1 MKFELLKK
9 DKFSQARLGLLKTS
23 HGNIN
28 TPFFMP
34 VGTYGA
40 VKSLCPADL
49 KEIVKTDI
57 ILSNTYHL
65 YLRPGMEVIKLHSG
79 LHKFMNWDK
88 IILTDSGG
96 FQVYSLAKLVKK
108 SDDGVWFQSH
118 IDGSKHF
125 FTPEKV
131 IEIQE
136 IIGSDI
142 MMVFDD
148 CIEYGA
154 DEKEFIQAMRRSTLW
169 AKRCKFSKK
178 SNNLLFG
185 IIQGGF
191 SNRLREQHLEEI
203 VDIKFD
209 GYAIGGLSVGEP
221 KEEMYKIIEF
231 ITPKMPENYPRYL
244 MGVGKPE
251 DILFAVENGIDMFD
265 CVLPTRNA
273 RNGTLFTSQGPINI
287 KKKEYK
293 FSNEPLDEEC
303 DCYTCKNFSK
313 SYLRHLFVSRELL
326 SYRLNTIHN
335 LRFYIKLMKN
345 IQKSI
350 VEDNFVE
357 FKKNFLK
364 KYSPDIPES

>member
-1 MKFELLKK
+1 MSFKINFN
-9 DKFSQARLGLLKTS
+9 DKNTNARIGTLETS
-23 HGNIN
+23 HGTIE

-40 VKSLCPADL
+40 VKSLCPEDL
-49 KEIVKTDI
+49 KNKVKTDI

-65 YLRPGMEVIKLHSG
+65 YLRPGLEVIKRFSG
-79 LHKFMNWDK
+79 LHKFINWNK

-96 FQVYSLAKLVKK
+96 FQVYSLAKLLKK
-108 SDDGVWFQSH
+108 SEDGVEFQSH

-136 IIGSDI
+136 TLNSDI
-142 MMVFDD
+142 MMIFDD
-148 CIEYGA
+148 CVEYGA
-154 DEKEFIQAMRRSTLW
+154 KIEDYIVAMKRTTNW
-169 AKRCKFSKK
+169 AKRCKNFKK
-178 SNNLLFG
+178 SLNLLFG

-191 SNRLREQHLEEI
+191 SENLRQSHLEEI
-203 VDIKFD
+203 VSIEFD

-231 ITPKMPENYPRYL
+231 ITPKMPDNKPRYL

-273 RNGTLFTSQGPINI
+273 RNGTLFTSKGPINI
-287 KKKEYK
+287 KRQEYK
-293 FSNEPLDEEC
+293 FKDEPLDENC
-303 DCYTCKNFSK
+303 NCYTCRNFSK
-313 SYLRHLFVSRELL
+313 AYLRHLFVSKELL

-335 LRFYIKLMKN
+335 LTFYINLMNN
-345 IQKSI
+345 IKKSI
-350 VEDNFVE
+350 KDNYFLK
-357 FKKNFLK
+357 FKKDFLS
-364 KYSPDIPES
+364 KYCS